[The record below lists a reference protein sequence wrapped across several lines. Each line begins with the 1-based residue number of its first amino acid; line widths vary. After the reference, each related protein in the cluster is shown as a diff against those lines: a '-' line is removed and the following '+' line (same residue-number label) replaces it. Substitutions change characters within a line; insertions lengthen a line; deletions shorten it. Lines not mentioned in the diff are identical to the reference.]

1 MGISGLDSFVKKNF
15 DWQRKQ
21 IKGTLVLDGKN
32 VSQYLHS
39 LNRIPWWHG
48 GQYRHFFDVV
58 TSFVDLLV
66 KSGISPIFVFD
77 GVSGYKLQKENN
89 ILERRRKFTRNVCN
103 TLKHEATP
111 NPNVSP
117 VLSSEVLLC
126 ALRERNIPF
135 YYVDGE
141 GDKETAALANH
152 YQCPVVSG
160 DSDFYMFDIPG
171 GLISTE
177 QIQYWKSTPIEAD
190 VYYRHKFVECFKLAP
205 ELCLAVPAI
214 LGNDFIEELNHG
226 ALRYDIVTHR
236 EGTIRSLMRYLSSF
250 QSLDHLLE
258 HIASL
263 QDGATCSHKLMEN
276 YQQAVDIYSNLPV
289 ITEDTLTEETT
300 LELCDGTPLPRWVLR
315 EYRKGCFKTSLMN
328 VLMIHKCILDFVPDD
343 VQQESAHTCSRLIR
357 QAIYGMLE
365 EPAESLTVEEI
376 TRVRFDF
383 VSVPVQ
389 RVFRVE
395 DVQLPNI
402 LSIESMTLAE
412 RRSIL
417 YTILRCDDLNH
428 LEHKWQLVAAAS
440 YFWAK
445 ATEPSRK
452 QIKCL
457 VLTFLKCSAGQSTP
471 ANTWRHEEP
480 KSPQWMKSFHRYA
493 QWQCVYWD
501 TIKLNNLL
509 MKPFFC
515 QSPALL
521 FDGEMVMNY
530 VFRNVE
536 KVVSELHVSQRELY
550 DDLMEDISA
559 GLTIQ

>member
-1 MGISGLDSFVKKNF
+1 
-15 DWQRKQ
+15 
-21 IKGTLVLDGKN
+21 
-32 VSQYLHS
+32 
-39 LNRIPWWHG
+39 
-48 GQYRHFFDVV
+48 
-58 TSFVDLLV
+58 
-66 KSGISPIFVFD
+66 
-77 GVSGYKLQKENN
+77 
-89 ILERRRKFTRNVCN
+89 
-103 TLKHEATP
+103 
-111 NPNVSP
+111 
-117 VLSSEVLLC
+117 
-126 ALRERNIPF
+126 
-135 YYVDGE
+135 
-141 GDKETAALANH
+141 
-152 YQCPVVSG
+152 
-160 DSDFYMFDIPG
+160 
-171 GLISTE
+171 
-177 QIQYWKSTPIEAD
+177 
-190 VYYRHKFVECFKLAP
+190 
-205 ELCLAVPAI
+205 
-214 LGNDFIEELNHG
+214 
-226 ALRYDIVTHR
+226 
-236 EGTIRSLMRYLSSF
+236 
-250 QSLDHLLE
+250 
-258 HIASL
+258 
-263 QDGATCSHKLMEN
+263 
-276 YQQAVDIYSNLPV
+276 
-289 ITEDTLTEETT
+289 
-300 LELCDGTPLPRWVLR
+300 
-315 EYRKGCFKTSLMN
+315 
-328 VLMIHKCILDFVPDD
+328 MIHKCILDFVPDD
-343 VQQESAHTCSRLIR
+343 VQQESAHTCSRPIR

-389 RVFRVE
+389 RVFQVG

-445 ATEPSRK
+445 ATEPSMK

-471 ANTWRHEEP
+471 ANTWQHEEP
-480 KSPQWMKSFHRYA
+480 KSPLWMKSFHCYA

-559 GLTIQ
+559 GLIQ